1 MSLVKRIVTLM
12 SLLFCVASLGYGA
25 TVTGTVKGPDGAPF
39 EGAFVQARNIKTRI
53 TVSVLSRKDGQY
65 RIPNLPAGDYEV
77 RIRAIGYQ
85 SQPRTGVSLT
95 ADQSASYEFS
105 LAEGNGSLDGCFT
118 LSGRPAIA
126 GRQRQRSFI

>member
-1 MSLVKRIVTLM
+1 MRLLRRLITL
-12 SLLFCVASLGYGA
+12 LCAVFCGASLAYGA
-25 TVTGTVKGPDGAPF
+25 TVTGTVKGPDGGPF

-95 ADQSASYEFS
+95 SDQSASYEFNLQKGTVRWTDVS
-105 LAEGNGSLDGCFT
+105 LYQADQLLPDGK
-118 LSGRPAIA
+118 GK
-126 GRQRQRSFI
+126 